1 MTTSKSKSPT
11 RDSLILASS
20 VFVVF
25 GCIGEVQTQPQAPDT
40 PQAPQAAVTQS
51 DLGGDDGIYKGSS
64 FTGHRSLSEFGLEIQ
79 QTNAGFEGQADANTR
94 FQVTTFA
101 FLRGDAD
108 MPRRVR
114 IHSGRSCFFR
124 GDVLTTREL
133 RPVAAS
139 QHADGV
145 SSEYFSLDFSLAE
158 RVLVHEVY
166 ADGSWVESNCTV
178 TQHDQA

>member
-1 MTTSKSKSPT
+1 MTTSKSKSHT

-25 GCIGEVQTQPQAPDT
+25 GCIGEAQIQAKAPEAPEATQP
-40 PQAPQAAVTQS
+40 AVAKAE
-51 DLGGDDGIYKGSS
+51 LGDDGIYKGSS

-79 QTNAGFEGQADANTR
+79 QSKAGFENQDGANTR
-94 FQVTTFA
+94 FEVTTYA
-101 FLRGDAD
+101 YLRGDAE

-124 GDVLTTREL
+124 GDVLVTREL

-166 ADGSWVESNCTV
+166 AEGSWVESNCTV